1 MKFQSSSMVIAGLF
15 GAGIFLGWNTVK
27 EVEASVVYVDPLS
40 IEYDRSREDKAATA
54 WHSGNYGIAVSLWRL
69 RADHDADAQYGLGV
83 AYLEGKGVSPNLEM
97 AVSWFLKAAN
107 QQHLYAMFNVG
118 TAYWIGRGIEKN
130 RKEAVFWWRN
140 AAHDGLPR
148 AQYNIGL
155 SYYYGEAGAV
165 GKDHDKA
172 HRWLTRAASHQHKG
186 ALKALERFGVS
197 EITMEEKVRQAS
209 LNNWAMTPE
218 EEHAYVQGLDRPSIQ
233 AIRQYL
239 DDCLA
244 GEIKDFAFP
253 CEPQSESPPG
263 WSIKE
268 HPLESVNGRFLVLRS
283 IESEYGGDIYRL
295 LFTNSPYL
303 VVDVWVYDLDPDG
316 QPDIRSFIQYEMD
329 AHAHQSL
336 VNFCRVYIDDPIFS
350 K

>member
-1 MKFQSSSMVIAGLF
+1 MLVAGLF
-15 GAGIFLGWNTVK
+15 GAGIFLGWNLMNQ
-27 EVEASVVYVDPLS
+27 VEASAVYIDPLS
-40 IEYDRSREDKAATA
+40 IEYDRSREDKAFTA

-83 AYLEGKGVSPNLEM
+83 AYFEGKGVSPNLET

-130 RKEAVFWWRN
+130 RQEAVFWWRN
-140 AAHDGLPR
+140 AAHDGLPN
-148 AQYNIGL
+148 AQYNLGL
-155 SYYYGEAGAV
+155 AYYKGEEGV
-165 GKDHDKA
+165 LEKDNDKA
-172 HRWLTRAASHQHKG
+172 HHWLTSAASQQHKD
-186 ALKALERFGVS
+186 ALKTLERFGVS
-197 EITMEEKVRQAS
+197 EMTMEEKVRWAAIK
-209 LNNWAMTPE
+209 NWTMTPE
-218 EEHAYVQGLDRPSIQ
+218 EEHDYVQGLGRPSVQ

-244 GEIKDFAFP
+244 GEIKDFAYP
-253 CEPQSESPPG
+253 CEPQKESRPG

-268 HPLESVNGRFLVLRS
+268 HPIENVNGRFLILRS
-283 IESEYGGDIYRL
+283 IESEYGGEIYRL

-303 VVDVWVYDLDPDG
+303 VVDVWVYDLEPDS

-329 AHAHQSL
+329 AHAHLSL
-336 VNFCRVYIDDPIFS
+336 VNFSRAYIDDPIFS

>member
-15 GAGIFLGWNTVK
+15 GAGIFLCSNLTNQ
-27 EVEASVVYVDPLS
+27 VEASAVYIDRLY
-40 IEYDRSREDKAATA
+40 IEYDRSREDKAVTA

-69 RADHDADAQYGLGV
+69 RADRDADAQYGLGV
-83 AYLEGKGVSPNLEM
+83 AYLEGKGVRLNVDT

-118 TAYWIGRGIEKN
+118 AAYWIGRGIEQD

-140 AAHDGLPR
+140 AAHDGLPD

-155 SYYYGEAGAV
+155 AYYYGEAGV
-165 GKDHDKA
+165 LEKDHEKA
-172 HRWLTRAASHQHKG
+172 HHWLTSAASHQHKQ

-197 EITMEEKVRQAS
+197 EMTMEEKVRQAS
-209 LNNWAMTPE
+209 LNNWVMTPE
-218 EEHAYVQGLDRPSIQ
+218 EEQAYVESLDRPGIR

-244 GEIKDFAFP
+244 GEIKDFVFP
-253 CEPQSESPPG
+253 CEPESESPPG

-303 VVDVWVYDLDPDG
+303 VVDVWVYGLDPDG

-329 AHAHQSL
+329 AEAHQSL
-336 VNFCRVYIDDPIFS
+336 VNYCSPYLNNFAFT